1 MGEETK
7 KTIVKIN
14 GHEYVMKGTVPEE
27 YMHKLALYVDKKI
40 AEVSEHNKKLST
52 VMVYILTAI
61 NIADELEKEKQQNE
75 MLSAQLIELQNKV
88 ASLIQENQMLKAE
101 LEKSR
106 NELNEFINTF
116 DKKNSKIRTLK

>member
-7 KTIVKIN
+7 KTVVKIN

-61 NIADELEKEKQQNE
+61 NIADELEREKREKE
-75 MLSAQLIELQNKV
+75 MLSAQLSELQNKV
-88 ASLIQENQMLKAE
+88 MSLVQENQRLKEE

-106 NELNEFINTF
+106 NELDEFINTF
-116 DKKNSKIRTLK
+116 DNQNSKIRKLK